1 MVGRA
6 GQLGHFVVGYEHAGE
21 HVVGAIPGLW
31 RAPSGNKAGIA
42 RPGLS
47 AAQPL
52 RPLSP
57 PQEGTEENAGPGRGC
72 HPHPARHRLGQPGHG
87 ESWATRQA
95 GIAGT
100 WLSRVCGH
108 PHLCPGCR
116 PLQWGSRI
124 RPWPPASLAQLSA
137 FTPFRASHSQAA
149 WPEAERWWGRG
160 QGFLSLRRRGTRGS
174 GLAWQPLLPPGLPGV
189 FCDSA
194 LLSRVLV
201 PSQGQGSVFP

>member
-1 MVGRA
+1 M
-6 GQLGHFVVGYEHAGE
+6 GYEHAGE
-21 HVVGAIPGLW
+21 HIARAIPGLW
-31 RAPSGNKAGIA
+31 WAPSGNKAGTA
-42 RPGLS
+42 GPGLS
-47 AAQPL
+47 ATQPL

-57 PQEGTEENAGPGRGC
+57 LQEGAEENAGPGRGC

-87 ESWATRQA
+87 ESWATRRA

-108 PHLCPGCR
+108 PHLCPGCW
-116 PLQWGSRI
+116 PLQRGSRI
-124 RPWPPASLAQLSA
+124 RPWPPASLAQLSLHSIPGFSQPSDLA
-137 FTPFRASHSQAA
+137 RGRAM
-149 WPEAERWWGRG
+149 RWWGRG

-174 GLAWQPLLPPGLPGV
+174 GLAWQPLLPPGRPGV

-201 PSQGQGSVFP
+201 PSQGRGSVFP